1 MDTWTVID
9 TLRFVKKK
17 EIDEIES
24 LIVKIVANEVET
36 EKDIAKNGL
45 ADSKYL
51 TIAADYCRQ
60 LDKTLLEQ
68 VTLSKYEVSKIFE
81 DYLKHEKINE
91 ASKRILKKRLEI
103 YFTGGLKTI

>member
-1 MDTWTVID
+1 MN
-9 TLRFVKKK
+9 KK

-51 TIAADYCRQ
+51 TIAADYCRKMDQ
-60 LDKTLLEQ
+60 ILTEQ

-91 ASKRILKKRLEI
+91 DSKRILKGCMER
-103 YFTGGLKTI
+103 YFVGDKDLLFKKLFKKF